1 MSPIEAPAPEAAA
14 GREASAGTRAL
25 DLVLLAAPL
34 VLLAVFFRDLWYA
47 AQAFSLESADNL
59 DLVYPLFDRFFA
71 ELKQGRLAVWNPFLW
86 GGMPLVGN
94 PNFALSPLHL
104 LAGWWLDRG
113 GFIWFM
119 SVFSFLELLAAF
131 YGFYV
136 LGRMLWPGRP
146 VLALWAATLYLF
158 SGGVFTA
165 YVFFSTSFHFAAIPW
180 TLLLLARVSRPT
192 LPRTVGWLALLLW
205 VQLTWGQLQFTLY
218 SLYLYAGFALFA
230 AGRGRRLLGV
240 GALCAGGAV
249 AGLLS
254 AAHLIPLLESLRI
267 AAVDEPRLSVP
278 FHPAHQRVPL
288 FYALRLLYPSLIGG
302 VFPEALALRETPGI
316 PWWPIWRDGWSLWES
331 FTAYQGIVVT
341 VTAAFGVLFGPSR
354 LFWKLPYVAI
364 PLATTTTAGVGL
376 LYYVHLGMSV
386 PYGRLTVL
394 LSLFATVLCVDTAL
408 ALLRSRRLCW
418 GYAAFLAGV
427 LALSTAWN
435 ASPLVGRVVERGF
448 AEAYQRPGPFIA
460 QYLPAM
466 RQNITNHNVFLAVA
480 LLAVATYLL
489 LTRRPSSAD
498 GLRARWLPR
507 GFVLALALLAS
518 ADGTAFLERGRQVSV
533 TTLDT
538 LGIFRPS
545 PLERALRADAPDWMA
560 HRLHLDIPF
569 FFHRGAVA
577 LRRTRASPAGVE
589 NAFRLLPNGTMLAGI
604 PITTGYTS
612 LVADNRAMTDLFFW
626 ERGVGYM
633 FRTLESHATLHPG
646 LVDIF
651 AIRYVLR
658 HRGWDYA
665 YRRTDVSDPE
675 GCGGWFDAHA
685 RVLAEQ
691 DGFVLYRLDRA
702 LPRFHVPERVVW
714 TQETLGAFSEGGCR
728 RYGKETLGVLNADGP
743 RRETRQSGRVTE
755 VEIPR
760 GEEVR
765 LRVEAATPVH
775 VILGIH
781 RHPWWEARVDGRPAP
796 LLRANSV
803 FMAVEVPP
811 GPHVVELR
819 CRARSLT
826 VGLWV
831 SGLSLAGFAVLYAS
845 RGLTRLRHRLR

>member
-1 MSPIEAPAPEAAA
+1 VSPIEAPAPDAAA

-25 DLVLLAAPL
+25 DFVLLAAPL

-131 YGFYV
+131 YGFYF
-136 LGRMLWPGRP
+136 LGRTLWPNRP

-165 YVFFSTSFHFAAIPW
+165 YVFFSTAFHFAAIPW
-180 TLLLLARVSRPT
+180 TLLLLARVSRAT
-192 LPRTVGWLALLLW
+192 WVRTVGWLSLVLW
-205 VQLTWGQLQFTLY
+205 FQLTWGQLQFTLY
-218 SLYLYAGFALFA
+218 SIYLYAGFALFVM
-230 AGRGRRLLGV
+230 GRGRRLLAL
-240 GALCAGGAV
+240 GALGAAGAV

-254 AAHLIPLLESLRI
+254 AAHLIPLAESLRI

-278 FHPAHQRVPL
+278 FHPARQRVPL
-288 FYALRLLYPSLIGG
+288 FYALRLLYPGFIGG
-302 VFPEALALRETPGI
+302 VFPEPLALSETPGI
-316 PWWPIWRDGWSLWES
+316 PWWPIWRDGWSRWES

-341 VTAAFGVLFGPSR
+341 VTAFFGVLFGPSA
-354 LFWKLPYVAI
+354 LFWKIPYLAI
-364 PLATTTTAGVGL
+364 MVATTTTAGVGL

-394 LSLFATVLCVDTAL
+394 LSLFATVICVDTVL

-418 GYAAFLAGV
+418 GYAAFLAAV

-435 ASPLVGRVVERGF
+435 ASPLVRRVVEWGF
-448 AEAYQRPGPFIA
+448 AEAQQRPEAFIA

-466 RQNITNHNVFLAVA
+466 QRNITNHSAFLVA
-480 LLAVATYLL
+480 ALAAAAAYLF
-489 LTRRPSSAD
+489 LTRRSLSPD
-498 GLRARWLPR
+498 GVGARWTPR

-518 ADGTAFLERGRQVSV
+518 VDGITFLERGRQVSV
-533 TTLDT
+533 TTLGT
-538 LGIFRPS
+538 LGIFRAY
-545 PLERALRADAPDWMA
+545 PLERALLADATDWTA

-577 LRRTRASPAGVE
+577 LRRTRASPTGAE

-612 LVADNRAMTDLFFW
+612 LVADNRAMADLFFW
-626 ERGVGYM
+626 ERGAGYM
-633 FRTLESHATLHPG
+633 FRTLESHATMHPG
-646 LVDIF
+646 LMDIF

-658 HRGWDYA
+658 HQGWDYA
-665 YRRTDVSDPE
+665 YRRTDVSDPQ
-675 GCGGWFDAHA
+675 GCRGYFDAHA
-685 RVLAEQ
+685 TLLAQQ
-691 DGFVLYRLDRA
+691 DGFRLYRLNRA
-702 LPRFHVPERVVW
+702 LPRFHVPERIVW
-714 TQETLGAFSEGGCR
+714 TEDTLGAFSEGGCR
-728 RYGKETLGVLNADGP
+728 EYGKRTLGVLNADGLP
-743 RRETRQSGRVTE
+743 RESRQSGRVTQ

-765 LRVEAATPVH
+765 LHVQADTPAH

-781 RHPWWEARVDGRPAP
+781 RHPWWEARVDGRPAR
-796 LLRANSV
+796 LVRANSV

-811 GPHVVELR
+811 GTHVVELR
-819 CRARSLT
+819 CRARSLIA
-826 VGLWV
+826 GIWV
-831 SGLSLAGFAVLYAS
+831 SGLSLAAFVVFYAW
-845 RGLTRLRHRLR
+845 RGAASLRRR